1 MKEYFMQSE
10 RIGFSKWSHE
20 DFGLAKELWGDKD
33 VTKYICSAGI
43 FTEEDIKERLNTEIK
58 NGEEYSVQYW
68 PIFEISSGDL
78 IGCCGLRPFNIN
90 ENSYEIGCHF
100 CKKHW
105 GKGYAKEGLKKVIDY
120 CFKELKGEKIFVG
133 HHPENLKSKNLVH
146 KLGFKY
152 IGDNF
157 YKPTGLYHPSYEMEN
172 NI

>member
-1 MKEYFMQSE
+1 MFFEQSDFIDFLLKEIYNCKKVNNKGAINLKEYFMQSE

-33 VTKYICSAGI
+33 VTKYICATGI

-90 ENSYEIGCHF
+90 ENSYE
-100 CKKHW
+100 KHR
-105 GKGYAKEGLKKVIDY
+105 KS
-120 CFKELKGEKIFVG
+120 EK
-133 HHPENLKSKNLVH
+133 
-146 KLGFKY
+146 
-152 IGDNF
+152 
-157 YKPTGLYHPSYEMEN
+157 
-172 NI
+172 